1 MYLSFHLLRPT
12 SVFSFL
18 LVTLHLL
25 LPGANSAVFT
35 LINKCNYA
43 VWPAALTTST
53 NATLPTT
60 GLILKSGKTSTV
72 TAPDTW
78 SGRFWGRTDC
88 NIDSVTGK
96 FSCVTGNCGSEKLAC
111 NGKGPEPPTTLAQFS
126 LSSEGGL
133 DFYNVSVVDGF
144 NVPIL
149 VVPVGGSGENCSS
162 TGCPVDLNNECPT
175 NLRVY
180 NKSKVVGCQGAC
192 SALKLKQFCCVGK
205 YSSPKT
211 CELSSYSLAFKRACP
226 DAYSYPYD
234 YGTKTF
240 SCSSESYN
248 IIFCPFSKKKTLFD
262 TLFRPF
268 VILISV
274 SVVIGIVVRCC
285 WCPAQK
291 QYVDTS
297 VIVRPARPMLVYY

>member
-1 MYLSFHLLRPT
+1 MLFP
-12 SVFSFL
+12 VA
-18 LVTLHLL
+18 
-25 LPGANSAVFT
+25 GANSAVFT
-35 LINKCNYA
+35 LINKCSYA

-53 NATLPTT
+53 NTTLSTT
-60 GLILKSGKTSTV
+60 GLILKSGKTSIV

-78 SGRFWGRTDC
+78 SGHFWGRTDC

-96 FSCVTGNCGSEKLAC
+96 FSCVTGNCRSGKLAC
-111 NGKGPEPPTTLAQFS
+111 NGKGPEQPTTLAQFS
-126 LSSEGGL
+126 LSGEGGL

-175 NLRVY
+175 DLRVY
-180 NKSKVVGCQGAC
+180 NKSKVVACQGAC
-192 SALKLKQFCCVGK
+192 SALKLKLFCCVGK
-205 YSSPKT
+205 YSSPET
-211 CELSSYSLAFKRACP
+211 CQLSSYSLVFKRACP

-240 SCSSESYN
+240 SCSSENYD
-248 IIFCPFSKKKTLFD
+248 IIFCPFSKKKTLLD
-262 TLFRPF
+262 HTLFRPF

-274 SVVIGIVVRCC
+274 SVVIGFVIKCICYPSKRH
-285 WCPAQK
+285 
-291 QYVDTS
+291 DTT
-297 VIVRPARPMLVYY
+297 VIVRSARPMLVYY